1 MVGCQVDNDLV
12 NVQSNVQKTFYATFE
27 NGADA
32 RTSLDDSNNTIW
44 SEDDLISVFGG
55 TSVNES
61 FILQEGAGTTF
72 GKFGVNSVVASTESG
87 SAVSALSAN
96 VAYYPYNGNVT
107 VSEGNG
113 SYTLNATFPTE
124 QTFTTSGTFGNGAS
138 PMVAVTS
145 NILDAN
151 LKFKNVGAIF
161 RLQLKGEATITRIV
175 FSANADLAGECN
187 ITASNTTTP
196 TVSVTD
202 GANSITLDCGE
213 GVELDA
219 TTPTNFIVAM
229 LPVANIT
236 GGITIEIFDNAGMKM
251 VYTHKESETITFER
265 SKAYSTAEVTYNGD
279 CAVTAEGAQTA
290 LDTAVAGTTIQLVP
304 GVNYGTLVFRQ
315 NANKV
320 VVDITEAGGDAP
332 GNEHYSK
339 YENITIIG
347 AEGAVVDQIDFQVSW
362 VPNSGA
368 SYVEIKNLTLKDIT
382 FSGEKTAVN
391 LEGAKGSAL
400 GIDGLRIENCKMVD
414 ADSKHRLV
422 FQQITGYKELKDKST
437 DEYVMTTGVK
447 NLTITNCEVTNAY
460 MVIESRAMENLT
472 ITNNLFNG
480 IKERDMLI
488 TSDTTYYP
496 GVTYTGTIT
505 ITGNTSICGEERFV
519 RGSGFGDATVVI
531 KDNTIINYL
540 GEDDDYIKCDG
551 TNTTIEN
558 NIVKSYGAYDST
570 TLGRAFARVSDNGSI
585 VIVKDAALLAIPNA
599 VTAKNVTIS
608 AYEGVKVG
616 TLYQIGCGHC
626 SGGILSLPE
635 NLTIS
640 GITFDSNVG
649 TLSNGNYCSST
660 HTITDIEGLSGFVGR
675 WSKANGLTF
684 SECNFI
690 NGAAISVSY
699 GGSKDV
705 VVENSTFQNTLSSA
719 VSCYAT
725 NGVTVTGCTMDN
737 VGFAAI
743 FAGDGSSNITFTGN
757 TVGSTG
763 SRLVRLNKLA
773 DGSSVTIK
781 KNTFGQANTN
791 PQEASENGA
800 QIVKISASN
809 DLNLTCSNNTYK
821 GDEFPTIAK
830 ASDGNWYAYE
840 TISVSNSD
848 ELTAA
853 IKTGAPIALA
863 KDITLEKSIAISNA
877 NFNLNGNG
885 HTIRLAEGGTNTY
898 ALFDITGG
906 KVEIANVTFDGI
918 KSGAIVRT
926 VGVEFTADN
935 VTAINGNHTQVQGLF
950 RLHGKSTIKN
960 STFKNNNCNMVV
972 TLNYDS
978 ANNDPQVVESCVFEG
993 NICNK
998 AAVVY
1003 YVKGAGCTVN
1013 NNVFKNNTVIE
1024 TDGNA
1029 ATLYMGFTENNVI
1042 TNNVFNGNNVTGTTK
1057 RVAGGLM
1064 IGYAATIT
1072 GNSFTDNTVTGPIEG
1087 LGNDV
1092 CASVYYTDIDLSGNY
1107 WGGDAPVAGDDY
1119 YQEYTNHS
1127 VIINDY
1133 LTTWNK

>member
-55 TSVNES
+55 TSVNDS

-196 TVSVTD
+196 TVSVTE

-251 VYTHKESETITFER
+251 VYTHKKSETITFER

-279 CAVTAEGAQTA
+279 CAVTAEGAQAA

-315 NANKV
+315 NANKK

-339 YENITIIG
+339 YKDITIIG

-368 SYVEIKNLTLKDIT
+368 SYIEIENLTLKDIT

-400 GIDGLRIENCKMVD
+400 GIDGLLIDGCKMVD

-519 RGSGFGDATVVI
+519 RASLNNSDATVII
-531 KDNTIINYL
+531 KNNTIINYK
-540 GEDDDYIKCDG
+540 GTSPDWIKVTGATG
-551 TNTTIEN
+551 TVEIADNTFSYTVGSVDELKSALSKAVDNTLIQLAGVDFGSVDLYNTTN
-558 NIVKSYGAYDST
+558 NGHRYNYANYE
-570 TLGRAFARVSDNGSI
+570 
-585 VIVKDAALLAIPNA
+585 
-599 VTAKNVTIS
+599 AKNVKI
-608 AYEGVKVG
+608 VG
-616 TLYQIGCGHC
+616 
-626 SGGILSLPE
+626 
-635 NLTIS
+635 
-640 GITFDSNVG
+640 
-649 TLSNGNYCSST
+649 
-660 HTITDIEGLSGFVGR
+660 
-675 WSKANGLTF
+675 
-684 SECNFI
+684 
-690 NGAAISVSY
+690 
-699 GGSKDV
+699 
-705 VVENSTFQNTLSSA
+705 
-719 VSCYAT
+719 
-725 NGVTVTGCTMDN
+725 
-737 VGFAAI
+737 
-743 FAGDGSSNITFTGN
+743 
-757 TVGSTG
+757 
-763 SRLVRLNKLA
+763 
-773 DGSSVTIK
+773 
-781 KNTFGQANTN
+781 
-791 PQEASENGA
+791 ENGA
-800 QIVKISASN
+800 SFSRLRLGENDYKPTMTGWIFENISFTGGGLQISMNNEGVLVNNCKFNNSQLMNTGTDEYQAKNFIVKKCSFEGSLTSQTQLILQNNDGVKIS
-809 DLNLTCSNNTYK
+809 DCTFNNSGY
-821 GDEFPTIAK
+821 
-830 ASDGNWYAYE
+830 S
-840 TISVSNSD
+840 
-848 ELTAA
+848 A
-853 IKTGAPIALA
+853 INMTKIYGA
-863 KDITLEKSIAISNA
+863 
-877 NFNLNGNG
+877 
-885 HTIRLAEGGTNTY
+885 
-898 ALFDITGG
+898 
-906 KVEIANVTFDGI
+906 VEIANNNINQTASRPLRFVF
-918 KSGAIVRT
+918 
-926 VGVEFTADN
+926 ADN
-935 VTAINGNHTQVQGLF
+935 D
-950 RLHGKSTIKN
+950 
-960 STFKNNNCNMVV
+960 V
-972 TLNYDS
+972 TLNISGNTIVSNGDS
-978 ANNDPQVVESCVFEG
+978 NGELMKVS
-993 NICNK
+993 
-998 AAVVY
+998 
-1003 YVKGAGCTVN
+1003 
-1013 NNVFKNNTVIE
+1013 
-1024 TDGNA
+1024 TDSG
-1029 ATLYMGFTENNVI
+1029 V
-1042 TNNVFNGNNVTGTTK
+1042 
-1057 RVAGGLM
+1057 
-1064 IGYAATIT
+1064 TIT
-1072 GNSFTDNTVTGPIEG
+1072 ESNIT
-1087 LGNDV
+1087 
-1092 CASVYYTDIDLSGNY
+1092 LSGN
-1107 WGGDAPVAGDDY
+1107 
-1119 YQEYTNHS
+1119 
-1127 VIINDY
+1127 
-1133 LTTWNK
+1133 TWNGKSDDELSAGIVNGNYIVK

>member
-44 SEDDLISVFGG
+44 SENDLISVFGG
-55 TSVNES
+55 TSVNDS

-87 SAVSALSAN
+87 SPVSALSAN
-96 VAYYPYNGNVT
+96 VAYYPYDSNVT

-138 PMVAVTS
+138 PMVAVTAS
-145 NILDAN
+145 TLDAN

-175 FSANADLAGECN
+175 FSANADLAGECK

-196 TVSVTD
+196 TVSVTE

-229 LPVANIT
+229 LPVTNIT

-279 CAVTAEGAQTA
+279 CAVTAEGAQAA

-339 YENITIIG
+339 YEDITIIG

-414 ADSKHRLV
+414 ADSKDRLV

-488 TSDTTYYP
+488 TSDTTNHP
-496 GVTYTGTIT
+496 NVKYTGTIT

-551 TNTTIEN
+551 SNVTINN
-558 NIVKSYGAYDST
+558 NIVKSYGAYDSA

-616 TLYQIGCGHC
+616 TLYQIGCGYC
-626 SGGILSLPE
+626 TGGILSLPE
-635 NLTIS
+635 NLTIN
-640 GITFDSNVG
+640 GVTFDGNVG
-649 TLSNGNYCSST
+649 TSSNGAYCQGS
-660 HTITDIEGLSGFVGR
+660 HVIEQLDGVSGFIAR

-684 SECNFI
+684 NDCTFV
-690 NGAAISVSY
+690 NGAAISIS
-699 GGSKDV
+699 GGASKNLV
-705 VVENSTFQNTLSSA
+705 VDECSFDSTLSTA
-719 VSCYAT
+719 VSCY
-725 NGVTVTGCTMDN
+725 GTVGITVSDCTMDN
-737 VGFAAI
+737 IGFAAI
-743 FAGDGSSNITFTGN
+743 FAGEDCNNITFTGN
-757 TVGSTG
+757 TIGSTG
-763 SRLVRLNKLA
+763 SRLVRMNNLA
-773 DGSSVTIK
+773 SGAVLTITD
-781 KNTFGQANTN
+781 NTFGQANAD
-791 PQEASENGA
+791 PQEAAENNGE
-800 QIVKISASN
+800 IVKISNSSIV
-809 DLNLTCSNNTYK
+809 LTQSNNTYK
-821 GDEFPTIAK
+821 GYPLTITEK
-830 ASDGNWYAYE
+830 STNNWFAYE
-840 TISVSNSD
+840 
-848 ELTAA
+848 L
-853 IKTGAPIALA
+853 
-863 KDITLEKSIAISNA
+863 
-877 NFNLNGNG
+877 
-885 HTIRLAEGGTNTY
+885 
-898 ALFDITGG
+898 
-906 KVEIANVTFDGI
+906 
-918 KSGAIVRT
+918 
-926 VGVEFTADN
+926 
-935 VTAINGNHTQVQGLF
+935 Q
-950 RLHGKSTIKN
+950 
-960 STFKNNNCNMVV
+960 
-972 TLNYDS
+972 
-978 ANNDPQVVESCVFEG
+978 
-993 NICNK
+993 
-998 AAVVY
+998 
-1003 YVKGAGCTVN
+1003 
-1013 NNVFKNNTVIE
+1013 
-1024 TDGNA
+1024 
-1029 ATLYMGFTENNVI
+1029 
-1042 TNNVFNGNNVTGTTK
+1042 
-1057 RVAGGLM
+1057 
-1064 IGYAATIT
+1064 
-1072 GNSFTDNTVTGPIEG
+1072 
-1087 LGNDV
+1087 
-1092 CASVYYTDIDLSGNY
+1092 
-1107 WGGDAPVAGDDY
+1107 
-1119 YQEYTNHS
+1119 
-1127 VIINDY
+1127 
-1133 LTTWNK
+1133 

>member
-55 TSVNES
+55 TSVNDS

-87 SAVSALSAN
+87 SPVSALSAN

-196 TVSVTD
+196 TVSVTE

-229 LPVANIT
+229 LPVANII

-251 VYTHKESETITFER
+251 VYTHKENETITFER

-279 CAVTAEGAQTA
+279 CAVTAEGAQAA

-315 NANKV
+315 NANKK

-339 YENITIIG
+339 YEDITIIG

-400 GIDGLRIENCKMVD
+400 GIDGLLIDGCKMVD

-519 RGSGFGDATVVI
+519 RASLNNSDATVII
-531 KDNTIINYL
+531 KNNTIINYK
-540 GEDDDYIKCDG
+540 GTSPDWIKVTGATG
-551 TNTTIEN
+551 TVEIADNTFSYTVGSVDELKSALSKAVDNTLIQLAGVDFGSVDLYNTTN
-558 NIVKSYGAYDST
+558 NGHRYNYANYE
-570 TLGRAFARVSDNGSI
+570 
-585 VIVKDAALLAIPNA
+585 
-599 VTAKNVTIS
+599 AKNVKI
-608 AYEGVKVG
+608 VG
-616 TLYQIGCGHC
+616 
-626 SGGILSLPE
+626 
-635 NLTIS
+635 
-640 GITFDSNVG
+640 
-649 TLSNGNYCSST
+649 
-660 HTITDIEGLSGFVGR
+660 
-675 WSKANGLTF
+675 
-684 SECNFI
+684 
-690 NGAAISVSY
+690 
-699 GGSKDV
+699 
-705 VVENSTFQNTLSSA
+705 
-719 VSCYAT
+719 
-725 NGVTVTGCTMDN
+725 
-737 VGFAAI
+737 
-743 FAGDGSSNITFTGN
+743 
-757 TVGSTG
+757 
-763 SRLVRLNKLA
+763 
-773 DGSSVTIK
+773 
-781 KNTFGQANTN
+781 
-791 PQEASENGA
+791 ENGA
-800 QIVKISASN
+800 SFSSLRLGENDYKPTMTGWIFENISFTGGGLQISMNNEGVLVNNCKFNNSQLMNTGTDEYQAKNFIVKKCSFEGSLTSQTQLILQNNDGVKIS
-809 DLNLTCSNNTYK
+809 DCTFNNSGY
-821 GDEFPTIAK
+821 
-830 ASDGNWYAYE
+830 S
-840 TISVSNSD
+840 
-848 ELTAA
+848 A
-853 IKTGAPIALA
+853 INMTKIYGA
-863 KDITLEKSIAISNA
+863 
-877 NFNLNGNG
+877 
-885 HTIRLAEGGTNTY
+885 
-898 ALFDITGG
+898 
-906 KVEIANVTFDGI
+906 VEIANNNINQTASRPLRFVF
-918 KSGAIVRT
+918 
-926 VGVEFTADN
+926 ADN
-935 VTAINGNHTQVQGLF
+935 D
-950 RLHGKSTIKN
+950 
-960 STFKNNNCNMVV
+960 V
-972 TLNYDS
+972 TLNISGNTIVSNGDS
-978 ANNDPQVVESCVFEG
+978 NGELMKVS
-993 NICNK
+993 
-998 AAVVY
+998 
-1003 YVKGAGCTVN
+1003 
-1013 NNVFKNNTVIE
+1013 
-1024 TDGNA
+1024 TDSG
-1029 ATLYMGFTENNVI
+1029 V
-1042 TNNVFNGNNVTGTTK
+1042 
-1057 RVAGGLM
+1057 
-1064 IGYAATIT
+1064 TIT
-1072 GNSFTDNTVTGPIEG
+1072 ESNIT
-1087 LGNDV
+1087 
-1092 CASVYYTDIDLSGNY
+1092 LSGN
-1107 WGGDAPVAGDDY
+1107 
-1119 YQEYTNHS
+1119 
-1127 VIINDY
+1127 
-1133 LTTWNK
+1133 TWNGKSDDELSADIVNGNYIVK

>member
-55 TSVNES
+55 TSVNDS
-61 FILQEGAGTTF
+61 FILQEGAGTSF

-87 SAVSALSAN
+87 SSVSALSAN

-196 TVSVTD
+196 TVSVTE

-251 VYTHKESETITFER
+251 VYTHKENETITFER

-279 CAVTAEGAQTA
+279 CAVTAEGAQAA

-339 YENITIIG
+339 YEDITIIG

-400 GIDGLRIENCKMVD
+400 GIDGLLIDGCKMVD
-414 ADSKHRLV
+414 ADSKDRLV

-496 GVTYTGTIT
+496 GVTYTGYIT

-519 RGSGFGDATVVI
+519 RASLNNSDATVII
-531 KDNTIINYL
+531 KNNTIINYK
-540 GEDDDYIKCDG
+540 GTSPDWIKVTGATGSVEIADNTFSYTVG
-551 TNTTIEN
+551 SVDELKSALSKAVDNTLIQLAGVDFGSVDLYNTTN
-558 NIVKSYGAYDST
+558 NGHRYNYANYE
-570 TLGRAFARVSDNGSI
+570 
-585 VIVKDAALLAIPNA
+585 
-599 VTAKNVTIS
+599 AKNVKI
-608 AYEGVKVG
+608 VG
-616 TLYQIGCGHC
+616 
-626 SGGILSLPE
+626 
-635 NLTIS
+635 
-640 GITFDSNVG
+640 
-649 TLSNGNYCSST
+649 
-660 HTITDIEGLSGFVGR
+660 
-675 WSKANGLTF
+675 
-684 SECNFI
+684 
-690 NGAAISVSY
+690 
-699 GGSKDV
+699 
-705 VVENSTFQNTLSSA
+705 
-719 VSCYAT
+719 
-725 NGVTVTGCTMDN
+725 
-737 VGFAAI
+737 
-743 FAGDGSSNITFTGN
+743 
-757 TVGSTG
+757 
-763 SRLVRLNKLA
+763 
-773 DGSSVTIK
+773 
-781 KNTFGQANTN
+781 
-791 PQEASENGA
+791 ENGA
-800 QIVKISASN
+800 SFSSLRLGENDYKPTMTGWIFENISFTGGGLQISMNNEGVLVNNCKFNNSQLMNTGTDEYQAKNFIVKKCSFEGSLTSQTQLILQNNDGVKIS
-809 DLNLTCSNNTYK
+809 DCTFNNSGY
-821 GDEFPTIAK
+821 
-830 ASDGNWYAYE
+830 S
-840 TISVSNSD
+840 
-848 ELTAA
+848 A
-853 IKTGAPIALA
+853 INMTKIYGA
-863 KDITLEKSIAISNA
+863 
-877 NFNLNGNG
+877 
-885 HTIRLAEGGTNTY
+885 
-898 ALFDITGG
+898 
-906 KVEIANVTFDGI
+906 VEIANNNINQTASRPLRFVF
-918 KSGAIVRT
+918 
-926 VGVEFTADN
+926 ADN
-935 VTAINGNHTQVQGLF
+935 D
-950 RLHGKSTIKN
+950 
-960 STFKNNNCNMVV
+960 V
-972 TLNYDS
+972 TLNISGNTIVSNGDS
-978 ANNDPQVVESCVFEG
+978 NGELMKVS
-993 NICNK
+993 
-998 AAVVY
+998 
-1003 YVKGAGCTVN
+1003 
-1013 NNVFKNNTVIE
+1013 
-1024 TDGNA
+1024 TDSG
-1029 ATLYMGFTENNVI
+1029 V
-1042 TNNVFNGNNVTGTTK
+1042 
-1057 RVAGGLM
+1057 
-1064 IGYAATIT
+1064 TIT
-1072 GNSFTDNTVTGPIEG
+1072 ESNIT
-1087 LGNDV
+1087 
-1092 CASVYYTDIDLSGNY
+1092 LSGN
-1107 WGGDAPVAGDDY
+1107 
-1119 YQEYTNHS
+1119 
-1127 VIINDY
+1127 
-1133 LTTWNK
+1133 TWNGKSDDELSAGIVNGNYIVK

>member
-55 TSVNES
+55 TSVNNS

-251 VYTHKESETITFER
+251 VYTHKENETITFER

-279 CAVTAEGAQTA
+279 CAVTAEGAQAA

-315 NANKV
+315 NANKK

-339 YENITIIG
+339 YEDITIIG

-400 GIDGLRIENCKMVD
+400 GIDGLLIDGCKMVD

-519 RGSGFGDATVVI
+519 RASLNNSDATVII
-531 KDNTIINYL
+531 KNNTIINYK
-540 GEDDDYIKCDG
+540 GTSPDWIKVTGATG
-551 TNTTIEN
+551 TVEIADNTFSYTVGSVDELKSALSKAVDNTLIQLAGVDFGSVDLYNTTN
-558 NIVKSYGAYDST
+558 NGHRYNYANYE
-570 TLGRAFARVSDNGSI
+570 
-585 VIVKDAALLAIPNA
+585 
-599 VTAKNVTIS
+599 AKNVKI
-608 AYEGVKVG
+608 VG
-616 TLYQIGCGHC
+616 
-626 SGGILSLPE
+626 
-635 NLTIS
+635 
-640 GITFDSNVG
+640 
-649 TLSNGNYCSST
+649 
-660 HTITDIEGLSGFVGR
+660 
-675 WSKANGLTF
+675 
-684 SECNFI
+684 
-690 NGAAISVSY
+690 
-699 GGSKDV
+699 
-705 VVENSTFQNTLSSA
+705 
-719 VSCYAT
+719 
-725 NGVTVTGCTMDN
+725 
-737 VGFAAI
+737 
-743 FAGDGSSNITFTGN
+743 
-757 TVGSTG
+757 
-763 SRLVRLNKLA
+763 
-773 DGSSVTIK
+773 
-781 KNTFGQANTN
+781 
-791 PQEASENGA
+791 ENGA
-800 QIVKISASN
+800 SFSRLRLGENDYKPTMTGWIFENISFTGGGLQISMNNEGVLVNNCKFNNSQLMNTGTDEYQAKNFIVKKCSFEGSLTSQTQLILQNNDGVKIS
-809 DLNLTCSNNTYK
+809 DCTFNNSGY
-821 GDEFPTIAK
+821 
-830 ASDGNWYAYE
+830 S
-840 TISVSNSD
+840 
-848 ELTAA
+848 A
-853 IKTGAPIALA
+853 INMTKIYGA
-863 KDITLEKSIAISNA
+863 
-877 NFNLNGNG
+877 
-885 HTIRLAEGGTNTY
+885 
-898 ALFDITGG
+898 
-906 KVEIANVTFDGI
+906 VEIANNNINQTASRPLRFVF
-918 KSGAIVRT
+918 
-926 VGVEFTADN
+926 ADN
-935 VTAINGNHTQVQGLF
+935 D
-950 RLHGKSTIKN
+950 
-960 STFKNNNCNMVV
+960 V
-972 TLNYDS
+972 TLNISGNTIVSNGDS
-978 ANNDPQVVESCVFEG
+978 NGELMKVS
-993 NICNK
+993 
-998 AAVVY
+998 
-1003 YVKGAGCTVN
+1003 
-1013 NNVFKNNTVIE
+1013 
-1024 TDGNA
+1024 TDSG
-1029 ATLYMGFTENNVI
+1029 V
-1042 TNNVFNGNNVTGTTK
+1042 
-1057 RVAGGLM
+1057 
-1064 IGYAATIT
+1064 TIT
-1072 GNSFTDNTVTGPIEG
+1072 ESNIT
-1087 LGNDV
+1087 
-1092 CASVYYTDIDLSGNY
+1092 LSGN
-1107 WGGDAPVAGDDY
+1107 
-1119 YQEYTNHS
+1119 
-1127 VIINDY
+1127 
-1133 LTTWNK
+1133 TWNGKSDDELSAGIVNGNYIVK

>member
-55 TSVNES
+55 TSVNDS
-61 FILQEGAGTTF
+61 FILQEGVGTTF

-87 SAVSALSAN
+87 SSVSALSAN

-196 TVSVTD
+196 TVSVTE
-202 GANSITLDCGE
+202 GANSITLNCGE

-251 VYTHKESETITFER
+251 VYTHKENETISFER

-279 CAVTAEGAQTA
+279 CAVTAEGAQAA

-339 YENITIIG
+339 YEDITIIG

-414 ADSKHRLV
+414 ADSKDRLV
-422 FQQITGYKELKDKST
+422 FQQITGYKDLKDKST
-437 DEYVMTTGVK
+437 GEYVMTTGVK

-496 GVTYTGTIT
+496 GVTYTGYIT

-519 RGSGFGDATVVI
+519 RASLNNSDATVII
-531 KDNTIINYL
+531 KNNTIINYK
-540 GEDDDYIKCDG
+540 GTSPDWIKVTGATGSVEIADNTFSYTVG
-551 TNTTIEN
+551 SVDELKSALSKAVDNTLIQLAGVDFGSVDLYNTTN
-558 NIVKSYGAYDST
+558 NGHRYNYANYE
-570 TLGRAFARVSDNGSI
+570 
-585 VIVKDAALLAIPNA
+585 
-599 VTAKNVTIS
+599 AKNVKIVGETGASFSSLRLGENDYKPTMTGWIFENIS
-608 AYEGVKVG
+608 FTGGGLQISMNNEGVLVNNCKFNNSQLMNTG
-616 TLYQIGCGHC
+616 TDEYQA
-626 SGGILSLPE
+626 
-635 NLTIS
+635 
-640 GITFDSNVG
+640 
-649 TLSNGNYCSST
+649 
-660 HTITDIEGLSGFVGR
+660 
-675 WSKANGLTF
+675 K
-684 SECNFI
+684 NFI
-690 NGAAISVSY
+690 VKKCSFE
-699 GGSKDV
+699 GSLT
-705 VVENSTFQNTLSSA
+705 SQTQLILQN
-719 VSCYAT
+719 
-725 NGVTVTGCTMDN
+725 N
-737 VGFAAI
+737 
-743 FAGDGSSNITFTGN
+743 DG
-757 TVGSTG
+757 
-763 SRLVRLNKLA
+763 
-773 DGSSVTIK
+773 
-781 KNTFGQANTN
+781 
-791 PQEASENGA
+791 
-800 QIVKISASN
+800 VKIS
-809 DLNLTCSNNTYK
+809 DCTFNNSGY
-821 GDEFPTIAK
+821 
-830 ASDGNWYAYE
+830 S
-840 TISVSNSD
+840 
-848 ELTAA
+848 A
-853 IKTGAPIALA
+853 INMTKIYGA
-863 KDITLEKSIAISNA
+863 
-877 NFNLNGNG
+877 
-885 HTIRLAEGGTNTY
+885 
-898 ALFDITGG
+898 
-906 KVEIANVTFDGI
+906 VEIANNNINQTASRPLRFVF
-918 KSGAIVRT
+918 
-926 VGVEFTADN
+926 ADN
-935 VTAINGNHTQVQGLF
+935 D
-950 RLHGKSTIKN
+950 
-960 STFKNNNCNMVV
+960 V
-972 TLNYDS
+972 TLNISGNTIVSNGDS
-978 ANNDPQVVESCVFEG
+978 NGELMKVS
-993 NICNK
+993 
-998 AAVVY
+998 
-1003 YVKGAGCTVN
+1003 
-1013 NNVFKNNTVIE
+1013 
-1024 TDGNA
+1024 TDSG
-1029 ATLYMGFTENNVI
+1029 V
-1042 TNNVFNGNNVTGTTK
+1042 
-1057 RVAGGLM
+1057 
-1064 IGYAATIT
+1064 TIT
-1072 GNSFTDNTVTGPIEG
+1072 ESNIT
-1087 LGNDV
+1087 
-1092 CASVYYTDIDLSGNY
+1092 LSGN
-1107 WGGDAPVAGDDY
+1107 
-1119 YQEYTNHS
+1119 
-1127 VIINDY
+1127 
-1133 LTTWNK
+1133 TWNGKSDDELSAGIVNGNYIVK